1 MAGHTGKF
9 GCSTVA
15 AGTLAVVGLSACGG
29 GSGPASGAA
38 APSTIAVPATTVA
51 APKTTA
57 VATTAPLSTA
67 PATTTP
73 AATAGAALA
82 RFPEPVRS
90 ALTMLAGR
98 TTVPLAG
105 PTRLDTTAPV
115 SATAGYGSGA
125 DRGDTSLAPAAGGYL
140 VALYVCP
147 RGRAHP
153 VNDPRIAGDCEGAA
167 TTLGGFAGR
176 PEPSPAAAVAALPA
190 VVSPTGG
197 PGGADASPCP
207 AGSPTTVVDR
217 QPVATCGTI
226 AGVPGP
232 ATVSWSE
239 GEWTIVYSMGNG
251 MTVTEAVG
259 PLIRRLDTEL
269 LPAHP
274 GRIFVE
280 EGGDG
285 EHTTAAWAAGSAVY
299 SVFDY
304 HDAVGAADLAVSTR
318 LAS

>member
-1 MAGHTGKF
+1 M
-9 GCSTVA
+9 
-15 AGTLAVVGLSACGG
+15 VGLSACGG
-29 GSGPASGAA
+29 GSGRSAGAA
-38 APSTIAVPATTVA
+38 DAPATTAVA
-51 APKTTA
+51 ITAPVTTAPATTA
-57 VATTAPLSTA
+57 VATTAPDTTD
-67 PATTTP
+67 PATTAAP
-73 AATAGAALA
+73 AGTALGQ
-82 RFPEPVRS
+82 FPQPVRS
-90 ALTMLAGR
+90 ALAMLAGH

-115 SATAGYGSGA
+115 SATAGYGAGA
-125 DRGDTSLAPAAGGYL
+125 DRGDTSLAPDPGGYL

-147 RGRAHP
+147 HGQAYP
-153 VNDPRIAGDCEGAA
+153 VNDPRIASDCLGAA

-190 VVSPTGG
+190 VVSPTGAT
-197 PGGADASPCP
+197 GGADASPCP

-239 GEWTIVYSMGNG
+239 GEWIIVYSMGNG
-251 MTVTEAVG
+251 MTVTEAAG

-285 EHTTAAWAAGSAVY
+285 EHATAAWAAGSAVY

-318 LAS
+318 IAS